1 MFKHDLDDVIT
12 VSVLITYYN
21 QKKYVG
27 DSIASVLNQQTS
39 FNFEILCG
47 DDGSTDGTYEELLK
61 WQDKYPDIVKIFR
74 MDRDLNIK
82 YEPIVRASNNRYNL
96 LKNAK
101 GKYFTIL
108 DGDDYY
114 TSNNKLESQ
123 VKILE
128 RNSTL
133 SACCHAMEMVWE
145 KEDKRQRIGFD
156 IDRNLRL
163 KTKEYLE
170 CCWLPAEA
178 FLFRNTFENLS
189 NSINKDFFDDNLIT
203 MYFIKGGD
211 ILFDYRV
218 MCAYRQ
224 TDSSSWNSRTDFGK
238 YLVNTKAYQ
247 EIKII
252 YNNYLFSCF
261 IRFQSIYRGLY
272 DCRCDINNQT
282 ISTIFDLNENIY
294 LETLDYQKYSFLK
307 KAKYIVKWFFP
318 SHCGKI
324 VKLRV
329 KLIQRRIY
337 MRSSK

>member
-1 MFKHDLDDVIT
+1 MFKHGLDDAIT

-21 QKKYVG
+21 QKKYVE
-27 DSIASVLNQQTS
+27 DSIVSVLNQQTS
-39 FNFEILCG
+39 FKFEILCG

-61 WQDKYPDIVKIFR
+61 WQDKYPDIIKIFR
-74 MDRDLNIK
+74 MDRDLKIK

-114 TSNNKLESQ
+114 VSNNKLESQ

-128 RNSTL
+128 SDSTL

-145 KEDKRQRIGFD
+145 KEDKQQRIGFD
-156 IDRNLRL
+156 IDKNLRL

-170 CCWLPAEA
+170 CCWIPAES
-178 FLFRNTFENLS
+178 FLFRNTFEKIS
-189 NSINKDFFDDNLIT
+189 DFINKDFFDDNLIT

-211 ILFDYRV
+211 ILFDSRV

-247 EIKII
+247 ETKKI
-252 YNNYLFSCF
+252 YNNYVFSCF
-261 IRFQSIYRGLY
+261 IRFQGVYRGLY
-272 DCRCDINNQT
+272 DYRQDFNNQT
-282 ISTIFDLNENIY
+282 SNSIFDLNERIY
-294 LETLDYQKYSFLK
+294 LDTLDYKNNSILK
-307 KAKYIVKWFFP
+307 KIEYIIKWFIP
-318 SHCGKI
+318 SHCSRI
-324 VKLRV
+324 VNLRK
-329 KLIQRRIY
+329 KLIQHRIY
-337 MRSSK
+337 MRGSK